1 MSSDIVL
8 VSSGYDQSIRFWFDF
23 ANGNQCKYAK
33 NIKIM
38 QKNALEMTPS
48 KDNVAF
54 SLETS

>member
-23 ANGNQCKYAK
+23 ANGTQCKYAK
-33 NIKIM
+33 EHKDNA
-38 QKNALEMTPS
+38 KNALEITPS